1 MQSRKL
7 VSRVVNK
14 VRSFRSNIMA
24 HQVFFMMDV
33 DSEQFSKLCVKT
45 SNEHVPCK
53 KMSIKGSFSLLIIK
67 KASKAVI
74 NRAA

>member
-1 MQSRKL
+1 
-7 VSRVVNK
+7 
-14 VRSFRSNIMA
+14 MA